1 VVPARW
7 RDAHVRSRPW
17 LLPTALVGAT
27 ILAYLPALRAGFI
40 WDDDSY
46 LTRNPL
52 MVTLAGLKRIW
63 IPGNTP
69 QYYPAV
75 FTSFWV
81 EHHLW
86 GLNPLGY
93 HAVNVAY
100 HALNAVLV
108 WHLCRRLAIP
118 AAWFVVAVFALH
130 PVQVESVAW
139 ITERKN

>member
-1 VVPARW
+1 MP
-7 RDAHVRSRPW
+7 HVRSRHW
-17 LLPTALVGAT
+17 LLPATLVGAT
-27 ILAYLPALRAGFI
+27 ILAYLPAFRAGFI

-86 GLNPLGY
+86 GLNPLG
-93 HAVNVAY
+93 
-100 HALNAVLV
+100 
-108 WHLCRRLAIP
+108 
-118 AAWFVVAVFALH
+118 
-130 PVQVESVAW
+130 
-139 ITERKN
+139 